1 MYVFFKSDGHLRPK
15 NRPCKTTG
23 AVRKYRTAP
32 AETYPNARAIRPA
45 GHPGNAPKA
54 AQVRPECPGHCGG
67 HPSRLFHHDLVHEQ
81 ESLAAGAR
89 VPGRDRSGIL
99 RDHLQV
105 TGRRFG
111 KLHPVTPDA
120 VGIPGLRFGHR
131 DRGHLGKIRP
141 VIRNPH
147 RNRRG
152 REYPVALL
160 GERLQLHRPI
170 GLAPRPCR
178 WSRRVARPDTPARH
192 RS

>member
-1 MYVFFKSDGHLRPK
+1 MYVFLNRTDTCARKTALAKRQGPYENTARPLPK
-15 NRPCKTTG
+15 LIRTPGLSVLPVTRATPRRPHRY
-23 AVRKYRTAP
+23 A
-32 AETYPNARAIRPA
+32 
-45 GHPGNAPKA
+45 
-54 AQVRPECPGHCGG
+54 PECPGHCGG

-81 ESLAAGAR
+81 ESLAGAR

-152 REYPVALL
+152 QEYPVALL

-170 GLAPRPCR
+170 GLLPRPCR